1 MVNGAL
7 ITREQVRAAR
17 GWLYWSQDDLSAKSG
32 VSRRSIAMYE
42 SGRRLAFDDTL
53 ERLRRTFEAAGIRF
67 HFVGMVGQGI
77 SFDPATVNRL
87 ENYPVGSS

>member
-17 GWLYWSQDDLSAKSG
+17 GWLHWSQDDLAAKSG

-42 SGRRLAFDDTL
+42 AGRRLPYDDTL
-53 ERLRRTFEAAGIRF
+53 ERLRHTFEAAGIRF
-67 HFVGMVGQGI
+67 HFAGMVGQGI
-77 SFDPATVNRL
+77 SFDPKTTNRL